1 MANTAGSAY
10 YNVKELNSTEVP
22 ADNKK
27 FVREEIRKD
36 SSGNTIEIRRYF
48 LDLDD
53 VEFYYSKEFWQGDP
67 AAAVAE
73 DATKRITI
81 YPWTGPLP

>member
-1 MANTAGSAY
+1 MALGTSLYLNATELGGT
-10 YNVKELNSTEVP
+10 NVPK
-22 ADNKK
+22 DNPR

-48 LDLDD
+48 LGNDA
-53 VEFYYSKEFWQGDP
+53 VEYYWIKEFWQGDP

-81 YPWTGPLP
+81 YPWNGPN